1 MRAIN
6 CGFAGRQLLHITSTD
21 CIQPGHLYLGVSSC
35 CCWLATRPQH
45 SHLGH
50 VNVLCSGTLCFEGS
64 SIQNLLPHTSA
75 WPMPVSLTIAVLV
88 VQVLDEDDAVQQV
101 TTPKQRNEFLAAL
114 TAAEDWLYDQGED
127 EQASVFR

>member
-1 MRAIN
+1 
-6 CGFAGRQLLHITSTD
+6 
-21 CIQPGHLYLGVSSC
+21 
-35 CCWLATRPQH
+35 
-45 SHLGH
+45 
-50 VNVLCSGTLCFEGS
+50 
-64 SIQNLLPHTSA
+64 
-75 WPMPVSLTIAVLV
+75 MPVSLTIAVLV